1 MRAQLVRI
9 GNSRGV
15 RLPQRLLSLYKLKE
29 GDEFELEERKDG
41 ILLRPEKAVT
51 EKISW
56 EASYAEMVAE
66 SAEGTEWA
74 DWDVTASDGL
84 HD

>member
-1 MRAQLVRI
+1 
-9 GNSRGV
+9 
-15 RLPQRLLSLYKLKE
+15 LPQRLLALYKMQE

-41 ILLRPEKAVT
+41 ILLRPENSVG

-56 EASYAEMVAE
+56 EAAYAEMLAE
-66 SAEGTEWA
+66 SAEGAEWA
-74 DWDVTASDGL
+74 EWDTTASDGL